1 MFFITEIGVN
11 IDIKYI
17 SREIQILSEI
27 RSERVVRYMKTWI
40 DNNNSLYIQ
49 MEFCSDNL
57 RNILDVKQQVFQRSN
72 GLMNELEYYISC
84 KILIELLQSVQYLH
98 DQDIIHRDLKPT
110 NILFDEKG
118 KNGIFFKICDFG
130 LAKLHDGNTH
140 TRGMGTPRYIAPE
153 VSDSHYD
160 TKSDVYSLSVIGH
173 QIFDLDHNW

>member
-1 MFFITEIGVN
+1 
-11 IDIKYI
+11 
-17 SREIQILSEI
+17 
-27 RSERVVRYMKTWI
+27 
-40 DNNNSLYIQ
+40 

-57 RNILDVKQQVFQRSN
+57 RNILNTKHLVFDRNPHDVMDVQ
-72 GLMNELEYYISC
+72 EYFILC
-84 KILIELLQSVQYLH
+84 KIFLELLEGVQYLH
-98 DQDIIHRDLKPT
+98 DQNPPIIHRDLKPA

-140 TRGMGTPRYIAPE
+140 TKAIGTDKYIAPE
-153 VSDSHYD
+153 VWNTSHYD